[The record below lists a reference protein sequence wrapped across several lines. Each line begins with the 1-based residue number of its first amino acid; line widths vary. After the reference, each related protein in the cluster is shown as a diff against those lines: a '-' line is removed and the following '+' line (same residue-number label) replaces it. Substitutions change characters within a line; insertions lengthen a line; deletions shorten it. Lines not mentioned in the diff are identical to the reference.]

1 MAKFIT
7 VKKDF
12 ALEKARE
19 YCKQKGYNAS
29 ILDKLDFSKGAPS
42 SAFVKYKELD
52 FEPDLTTDME
62 SMPYGFLIVE
72 SDGTVSECRD
82 THLFLEGKIEL

>member
-7 VKKDF
+7 VEKDF
-12 ALEKARE
+12 ALEKAKE
-19 YCKQKGYNAS
+19 YCEKKGYDSS
-29 ILDKLDFSKGAPS
+29 ILDKLDFSKGAPF
-42 SAFVKYKELD
+42 SAFVKYKKLD
-52 FEPDLTTDME
+52 FKPDLTTDMA
-62 SMPYGFLIVE
+62 SMPYCFLIVE